1 VGCGTL
7 EAVDAEGSRT
17 STVARATRGALAAA
31 VLAGAAALAGCT
43 TSDAQP
49 SAVDQ
54 GYVAGDGSVVQVAPD
69 ERGEPVELSG
79 TTLDGEQVD
88 VAQWRGAPVV
98 LNTWF
103 AACGPCRE
111 EAPDLVEISAETA
124 ADGVRFL
131 GINTNDGA
139 AQGLAFEEQFG
150 VEYPSLLDRDGLGVL
165 ALRGDLPPAATPTT
179 LVLDPR
185 GRVAAR
191 FLGPVDPSTLRTV
204 IGDAVAESA

>member
-1 VGCGTL
+1 MLLAVAVAGVPGC
-7 EAVDAEGSRT
+7 ST
-17 STVARATRGALAAA
+17 SG
-31 VLAGAAALAGCT
+31 
-43 TSDAQP
+43 AQP
-49 SAVDQ
+49 SVVDQ
-54 GYVAGDGSVVQVAPD
+54 GYVAGDGSVVQLAPQ

-79 TTLDGEQVD
+79 TTLDGERVD
-88 VAQWRGAPVV
+88 VTEWRGSPVV

-111 EAPDLVEISAETA
+111 EAPDLAEISAETA

-131 GINTNDGA
+131 GINTSDGA

-150 VEYPSLLDRDGLGVL
+150 IEYPSLLDRDGLGVL

-179 LVLDPR
+179 LVLDPS

-191 FLGPVDPSTLRTV
+191 FLGAADPSTLRTV
-204 IGDAVAESA
+204 IDDALQEGA